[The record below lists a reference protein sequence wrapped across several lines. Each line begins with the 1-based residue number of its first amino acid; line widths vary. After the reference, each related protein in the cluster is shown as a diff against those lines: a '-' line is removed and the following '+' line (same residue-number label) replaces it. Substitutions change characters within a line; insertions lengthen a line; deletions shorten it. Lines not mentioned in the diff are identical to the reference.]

1 MASLFNIRP
10 MIFVPLV
17 LSAEESDQGYCCSCN
32 ATTGRG
38 EGCNG
43 GSECACGSVTGSGA
57 GANYDS

>member
-1 MASLFNIRP
+1 MGNLFNIRP

-17 LSAEESDQGYCCSCN
+17 LSAEPIQEYCCSCN

-57 GANYDS
+57 GANHDS